1 VLQPKSDFKYTI
13 QILICNN
20 YKNLQIIFH
29 CVLHT
34 GDDLAEREQVVRI
47 IALIGE
53 SKIARPVLVNILYF
67 RKLWTE
73 LGKPPIK

>member
-1 VLQPKSDFKYTI
+1 
-13 QILICNN
+13 
-20 YKNLQIIFH
+20 
-29 CVLHT
+29 
-34 GDDLAEREQVVRI
+34 LAEREQLVRI

-73 LGKPPIK
+73 LGKPPIKWQCILEDILWFFD